1 MCPWL
6 KVNSVRISTLSFFR
20 FFSGTKSPFKTLPSD
35 QNKKRSDQDV
45 FTKLTRDIT
54 ATLLKLAQTTSD
66 PNVAA
71 ALINK
76 AADIKD
82 RLDDGAPLRR
92 ESVVPLNIIQKQ

>member
-1 MCPWL
+1 VL
-6 KVNSVRISTLSFFR
+6 
-20 FFSGTKSPFKTLPSD
+20 
-35 QNKKRSDQDV
+35 
-45 FTKLTRDIT
+45 TKLTREIT

-82 RLDDGAPLRR
+82 RLDDGAPPR
-92 ESVVPLNIIQKQ
+92 SGSAVQPNILQNQ